1 MGPELPSRT
10 VTLSE
15 KVEPIFPEGSPS
27 VVCHV
32 VTHEVDHLS
41 LRSAERLRTNSDNTD
56 EQRPEAEDAGELTHV
71 QEVLGPP
78 LDFLPKDIELQDLNA
93 YRLDYQNFR
102 AGNASG
108 ARGEVAAL
116 CGEASKAA
124 VPYKTGRK
132 AQRPRLVPLIGLDL
146 ATSSAVRS
154 AASAASEHLEE
165 MAMAQIRWGPSGTGL
180 TDQSEESG
188 LSGPELLPTRKS
200 CLKESKPDLK
210 LRRVGAGPAP
220 RRSDLLRQSSA
231 PGGGHGAHGAH
242 GGHGGHAAEL
252 KRSWQQLMREGAI
265 PTATLGMELRCDQL
279 GMKLLLMSVD
289 VENPEVMSPW
299 QRSSSASP
307 VTSKTGIGFFT
318 HIAVSMLCLVPYATS
333 LHRIC
338 AKPEFD
344 IFQKPMFWGGP
355 VVRLVRRSSSLRCL
369 VLPTAYSAY
378 VILMSMKLLLKDEP
392 PSVMTRV
399 LRMERLVKEG
409 SSAGSVPS
417 WFPNLA
423 SIVYLVMV
431 YQLELGHSFQST
443 SKSQRSTLLSAS
455 PQRHDYNCWGTD
467 QEDVADCVLVRHA
480 GYTITVSFYIC
491 LIVMAVCN
499 RKVKGSDL
507 VGEHER
513 SLQELFP
520 MEAPS
525 LLAYVERSV
534 KSNSTFWR
542 SHRRYKAQSVVLSLS
557 WTLMSFGVYWE
568 LMQGAKTKVAQV
580 VFCTALVCTYALQY
594 TLLRHVLL
602 RVILHLEGIKAR
614 AAAMAFCDEEGVLPF
629 DSAHSVYVWFSVR
642 RNVQAQNEV
651 AYQNASPIF
660 TAMLICAAACSCWV
674 ISQLRQ
680 KGITVFGLTSRG
692 GASLMVVASALVS
705 SIFVGVFLRTLLE
718 ISKLEDAHVRQLRI
732 AHLRLEHAR
741 CILKVQK
748 EMEPPLGCKPG
759 SSHSRSKKRISRDL
773 SMSTVGDEQDM
784 EGALLMIERVISLL
798 EQHDVKPTIFG
809 VEIGSKSFQVVYAA
823 LLSNLWY
830 LLVWGFCWF
839 TPHIPH
845 FICP

>member
-1 MGPELPSRT
+1 
-10 VTLSE
+10 
-15 KVEPIFPEGSPS
+15 
-27 VVCHV
+27 
-32 VTHEVDHLS
+32 
-41 LRSAERLRTNSDNTD
+41 
-56 EQRPEAEDAGELTHV
+56 
-71 QEVLGPP
+71 
-78 LDFLPKDIELQDLNA
+78 
-93 YRLDYQNFR
+93 
-102 AGNASG
+102 
-108 ARGEVAAL
+108 
-116 CGEASKAA
+116 
-124 VPYKTGRK
+124 
-132 AQRPRLVPLIGLDL
+132 
-146 ATSSAVRS
+146 
-154 AASAASEHLEE
+154 
-165 MAMAQIRWGPSGTGL
+165 MAQIRWGSSGL

-188 LSGPELLPTRKS
+188 FSGPELPTRKS
-200 CLKESKPDLK
+200 CLKESKLELK
-210 LRRVGAGPAP
+210 LRRAVGGGAER
-220 RRSDLLRQSSA
+220 RRSGDLLRQSSA
-231 PGGGHGAHGAH
+231 P
-242 GGHGGHAAEL
+242 GGHAAEL

-265 PTATLGMELRCDQL
+265 PTAT
-279 GMKLLLMSVD
+279 VD
-289 VENPEVMSPW
+289 VENPEAISPW
-299 QRSSSASP
+299 QRSSNASP

-318 HIAVSMLCLVPYATS
+318 HIAVSMLCLVPYVKT
-333 LHRIC
+333 
-338 AKPEFD
+338 E
-344 IFQKPMFWGGP
+344 
-355 VVRLVRRSSSLRCL
+355 SSSLRCL

-378 VILMSMKLLLKDEP
+378 VILMSLKLLVKDEP

-409 SSAGSVPS
+409 SVPT

-423 SIVYLVMV
+423 SMVYLVMV

-467 QEDVADCVLVRHA
+467 QQDVADCVLVRHA

-741 CILKVQK
+741 CILKVQR
-748 EMEPPLGCKPG
+748 EMEP
-759 SSHSRSKKRISRDL
+759 SKKRLTRDF
-773 SMSTVGDEQDM
+773 SISTVGDEQDM

-830 LLVWGFCWF
+830 LLVWGVL
-839 TPHIPH
+839 IPVINAH
-845 FICP
+845 DD